1 VIAVGGVVAF
11 QYVISPYL
19 AYAGDQPQDLP
30 GASMVLNISST
41 SRATASPPSAMVFNP
56 ISDEDAPVPPMPRSW
71 SITQR
76 ST

>member
-1 VIAVGGVVAF
+1 
-11 QYVISPYL
+11 
-19 AYAGDQPQDLP
+19 
-30 GASMVLNISST
+30 MVLNISST
-41 SRATASPPSAMVFNP
+41 SGVTASPPGATVFNP